1 MLLPDAHE
9 PLRLF
14 TMKALIP
21 HLVAL
26 ALEAPQERIE
36 QAIRVLKGDEKATPL
51 EPFLT
56 AIDVAKRLNV
66 SRVTIHRWKIPS
78 HQLGGKP
85 RFRMSE
91 VLKYLDSQE
100 FRLHAEILRRTRAKA
115 RKKL

>member
-1 MLLPDAHE
+1 MLLPVSHE

-36 QAIRVLKGDEKATPL
+36 QAIRVLRGEGAEKSAPIEPL
-51 EPFLT
+51 LT
-56 AIDVAKRLNV
+56 AVDVCKQLNV
-66 SRVTIHRWKIPS
+66 SRVTLYRWKLPS

-91 VLKYLDSQE
+91 VLKYLDSEE
-100 FRLHAEILRRTRAKA
+100 FRLHAEALEHFN
-115 RKKL
+115 